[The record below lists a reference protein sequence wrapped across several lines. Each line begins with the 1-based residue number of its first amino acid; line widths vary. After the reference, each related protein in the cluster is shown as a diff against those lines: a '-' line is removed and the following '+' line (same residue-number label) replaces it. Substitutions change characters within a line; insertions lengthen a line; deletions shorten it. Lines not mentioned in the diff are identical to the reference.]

1 LQSWNN
7 CEMRY
12 TYDFDYLEDA
22 YVEYLRSLP
31 DECIE

>member
-1 LQSWNN
+1 
-7 CEMRY
+7 MRY